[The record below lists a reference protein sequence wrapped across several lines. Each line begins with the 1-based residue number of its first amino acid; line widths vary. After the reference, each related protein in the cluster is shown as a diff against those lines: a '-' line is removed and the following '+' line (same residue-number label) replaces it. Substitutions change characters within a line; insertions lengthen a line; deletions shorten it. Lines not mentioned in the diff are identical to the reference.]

1 MQLGRGTHP
10 GRVVPVVLYD
20 SRVDDATLPTRDAR
34 VSAANWLDPPYN
46 RWSMWHVREIS
57 PTQRVSRGTGPAL
70 GLPGRAAP
78 LDMDTVTLARV
89 DGSQG
94 TVRQVLNDTF
104 TDAFAVLQG
113 GELAA
118 EWYAPSGGPDKVHAV
133 LSVTKSLV
141 GCVAGVLLDRGVLD
155 EDGPVERYVPGL
167 ASSGYAGASVRHLLD
182 MRSGA
187 RFLEDYTDP
196 RASIREMDRW
206 VLGERGLYAYLPT
219 IDAERPHG
227 GHFLYRSSET
237 DVLGWVCER
246 ASGSRMADLIGELV
260 WAPMGA
266 ADDADIMSDRTGTA
280 VHDGGLSATA
290 RDLLRFGQLLLSGGS
305 VPVHEGGRREVLP
318 PGWLRQSWAVD
329 ADVRSAFMESPAERT
344 FPGGWYRNQ
353 FWFRVGAYGDVLLC
367 MGIHGQLVY
376 VGRRT
381 HTVCVK
387 LSGWPDAQNPV
398 LLQDTLRACDAVSG
412 ALTHQEPTGDVHRL
426 PGVVSGLSRGR
437 STRHGPSVV

>member
-1 MQLGRGTHP
+1 
-10 GRVVPVVLYD
+10 VN
-20 SRVDDATLPTRDAR
+20 DATPPTRDAG
-34 VSAANWLDPPYN
+34 VSAANWMDAPYN

-57 PTQRVSRGTGPAL
+57 PTQLVSRGTGPAL
-70 GLPGRAAP
+70 ALPDRAAP
-78 LDMDTVTLARV
+78 LDLDAVTVTRV
-89 DGSQG
+89 DGSAG
-94 TVRQVLNDTF
+94 TVRDVLDGTF

-118 EWYAPSGGPDKVHAV
+118 EWYAPSGGPDMVHAV

-141 GCVAGVLLDRGVLD
+141 GCVAGILLDRGLLD
-155 EDGPVERYVPGL
+155 EDEPVERYVPGL

-196 RASIREMDRW
+196 ASSIRQMDRW
-206 VLGERGLYAYLPT
+206 LLGERGLYAYLRT
-219 IDAERPHG
+219 LGAERPHG

-246 ASGSRMADLIGELV
+246 VSGSRMADLIGELV

-266 ADDADIMSDRTGTA
+266 ANDAEIMSDRTGTA

-290 RDLLRFGQLLLSGGS
+290 RDLLRFGQLLLRGGS
-305 VPVHEGGRREVLP
+305 VPLPEGGRREVLP
-318 PGWLRQSWAVD
+318 PGWLRQAWAVD
-329 ADVRSAFMESPAERT
+329 ADVRSAFVESPAERT

-387 LSGWPDAQNPV
+387 LSGWPDAQNPAF
-398 LLQDTLRACDAVSG
+398 LQDTLRACDAVSG
-412 ALTHQEPTGDVHRL
+412 ALTHQDPTGDVHRL

-437 STRHGPSVV
+437 STRPGPSVL